1 MAISFDDAVRSS
13 QHHNANTNVVY
24 DNEKE
29 NKNTN
34 TSARNTSSSA
44 TTSTNSTSSVSTS
57 APDTSYIQPIGGVTP
72 GVWTNNTILV
82 GKGTIVLGTT
92 TMGEFGLSAT
102 KYFPLLSSD
111 YDRPINTPG
120 GIDSITY
127 TDELGGQATG
137 HPFTLQIKNNTSSPI
152 IAENG
157 IITGFTMTAT
167 GTPKDEIILLDGIHF
182 GDNLQSAIDLYGQ
195 PSDMDENG
203 KEITIKYISDNGSLM
218 LGASDGKK
226 IDYINF
232 LLL

>member
-1 MAISFDDAVRSS
+1 M
-13 QHHNANTNVVY
+13 
-24 DNEKE
+24 
-29 NKNTN
+29 
-34 TSARNTSSSA
+34 
-44 TTSTNSTSSVSTS
+44 
-57 APDTSYIQPIGGVTP
+57 
-72 GVWTNNTILV
+72 
-82 GKGTIVLGTT
+82 
-92 TMGEFGLSAT
+92 
-102 KYFPLLSSD
+102 
-111 YDRPINTPG
+111 
-120 GIDSITY
+120 
-127 TDELGGQATG
+127 
-137 HPFTLQIKNNTSSPI
+137 QIKNNTSSPI

-203 KEITIKYISDNGSLM
+203 KEITIKYISDTGSLM